1 MKTIILY
8 FHGFASSS
16 KSDKVKI
23 LKKFFSSEITNAKI
37 IAAACPF
44 CNTMLSD
51 GIKATHDNSDVQ
63 VLDVAEIID
72 ASASKEL

>member
-1 MKTIILY
+1 MTYRENGIKLLIQI
-8 FHGFASSS
+8 GI
-16 KSDKVKI
+16 VK
-23 LKKFFSSEITNAKI
+23 TNAKI

-51 GIKATHDNSDVQ
+51 GIKATDDNSDVQ

-72 ASASKEL
+72 ASVSKE